1 MIILSKETRTPAT
14 YWITTPIIEWCDW
27 IESLNE
33 LLKEN
38 NK

>member
-1 MIILSKETRTPAT
+1 MIILSKETRTPIT
-14 YWITTPIIEWCDW
+14 YWRDAPIVEWCDW

-38 NK
+38 RN